1 MANSPQAAWLPV
13 PEPNRV
19 LAKNLEFEAQ
29 FEEEMSTGFADKI
42 QEALF
47 KMGVPPRI
55 HKTTHGMVPKAI
67 KDLRVYQS
75 FPDKG
80 FGLVGPGGCGKSCA
94 LVDAIRRTLVKDF
107 TEAGPARLEDVKP
120 DPSKPH
126 QPFQGPRM
134 VNNEPL
140 TQFKWIG
147 WPAMATRMKGLA
159 ARREWTTPGATTEA
173 LIQWVTS
180 DPHHRKVLILDDIGM
195 ENVKADSYT
204 NEQLELLIDEAYG
217 WDARVFWTSNHT
229 PEWMERQEAYGYRL
243 VSRLT
248 GLSLDAELPETL
260 PDLRVRKEK

>member
-1 MANSPQAAWLPV
+1 MQATPAAAFYPA
-13 PEPNRV
+13 PEPNRI

-29 FEEEMSTGFADKI
+29 FEEELATGFSKKI

-55 HKTTHGMVPKAI
+55 HKTTPGMVPKEIQA
-67 KDLRVYQS
+67 LRVYQS
-75 FPDKG
+75 FPNKG

-94 LVDAIRRTLVKDF
+94 LVDAIRRVMLKEL
-107 TEAGPARLEDVKP
+107 TEAGPQRLEDVK
-120 DPSKPH
+120 STKPH
-126 QPFQGPRM
+126 QPFEGPRM
-134 VNNEPL
+134 VNNEPK
-140 TQFKWIG
+140 TQFKWVG

-159 ARREWTTPGATTEA
+159 ARREWTMPGATTDG
-173 LIQWVTS
+173 LIQWLTL
-180 DPHHRKVLILDDIGM
+180 DPDHRKVLILDDIGM

-229 PEWMERQEAYGYRL
+229 PEWMERPEAYGYRL

-248 GLSLDAELPETL
+248 GLSNDAELSQTL
-260 PDLRVRKEK
+260 PDLRVRKVD